1 MFYKLVYVLMIF
13 YVNSWYKNMYQLNI
27 HFFNIGNLS
36 RNFKGGGRNIRFG
49 KLFDELAEKFPDAK
63 ISRLKDLI
71 QSKM

>member
-1 MFYKLVYVLMIF
+1 
-13 YVNSWYKNMYQLNI
+13 MYQLNI

-49 KLFDELAEKFPDAK
+49 KLFDELAEKFPEAK

>member
-1 MFYKLVYVLMIF
+1 MLCANDILFN
-13 YVNSWYKNMYQLNI
+13 VNFWYKNMYQLNI

-49 KLFDELAEKFPDAK
+49 KLFDELAEKFPEAK